1 MKFTPHNVLDLFK
14 QAGKDWSDD
23 KAPRLGAALAYY
35 TIFSLAPLI
44 IIAIAIA
51 GFVFGE
57 DAARKQ
63 IFDQMNGLVG
73 SEGGGA
79 IQSMLVAANKPH
91 QGMVA
96 TAIAVVTLLVGS
108 TGVFIQLQD
117 ALNTVWDVKQKP
129 GQGIKGFLLNR
140 VLSFAM
146 VFGIG
151 FLLLV
156 SLVLSAGLAA
166 VGKYMTGLMPGM
178 QMVAQF
184 LNLVVSF

>member
-1 MKFTPHNVLDLFK
+1 MKFTPHDVLDLFK

-63 IFDQMNGLVG
+63 IFEQMNGLVG

-96 TAIAVVTLLVGS
+96 TAIAIADGSRGGERQARSGVLVAVTFGEGGS
-108 TGVFIQLQD
+108 
-117 ALNTVWDVKQKP
+117 
-129 GQGIKGFLLNR
+129 
-140 VLSFAM
+140 
-146 VFGIG
+146 
-151 FLLLV
+151 
-156 SLVLSAGLAA
+156 
-166 VGKYMTGLMPGM
+166 
-178 QMVAQF
+178 VA
-184 LNLVVSF
+184 